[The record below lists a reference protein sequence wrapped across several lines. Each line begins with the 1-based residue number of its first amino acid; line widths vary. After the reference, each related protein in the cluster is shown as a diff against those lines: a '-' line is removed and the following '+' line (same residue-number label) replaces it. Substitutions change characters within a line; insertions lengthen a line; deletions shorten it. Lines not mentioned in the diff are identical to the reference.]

1 MILIITEEADYSSSM
16 VINWLLYYRINFI
29 RINENDELHVEC
41 LLNDFRI
48 TNNSFNF
55 LLSEIK
61 GMWYRRGFLN
71 IKIEKSENEIINNF
85 KKAEFAKLKQYIYY
99 KLSLLPNIN
108 SFTNSDVNKLVVN
121 DIASEIGIIT
131 PQEYILSSKDELLL
145 LDDLSQYATKS
156 ISGSAIL
163 DFGNFYTIGYTSLLN
178 ITEEYSKF
186 FFPSLIQKYIK
197 KKYELRIF
205 FLHDQFYTMAI
216 FSQRDETTRV
226 DFRNYN
232 RKNPNRNVPFELPI
246 EIKVKLINLM
256 NRLKLNSG
264 SIDMIVTPNNEYVF
278 LEVNPIGQY
287 GMVSV
292 PCNYYLDMKIAN
304 FFKNNTYE

>member
-85 KKAEFAKLKQYIYY
+85 KKAEFTKLKQYIYY

-121 DIASEIGIIT
+121 DIASKIGIIT

-145 LDDLSQYATKS
+145 LDNLSQYATKS

-197 KKYELRIF
+197 KKYELRVF
-205 FLHDQFYTMAI
+205 FLHDQFYSMAI
-216 FSQRDETTRV
+216 FSQSDETTRV

-287 GMVSV
+287 GMVSL